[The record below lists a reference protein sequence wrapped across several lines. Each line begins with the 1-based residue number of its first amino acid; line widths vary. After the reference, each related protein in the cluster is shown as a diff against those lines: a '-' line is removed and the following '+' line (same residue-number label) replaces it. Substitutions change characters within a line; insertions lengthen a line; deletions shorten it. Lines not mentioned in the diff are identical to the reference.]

1 MPRTVMLITHA
12 LCARSVCS
20 GRAECGLGSNVAIY
34 SIGAAVRWCD
44 CGHRLSTAV
53 AAQCPAWCA
62 MAVPYVPNAAVFVD
76 RSASQASERNGD
88 SEPSHAV
95 VGQAD
100 RSGLGFDDS
109 AKHRCVSE
117 AELLCSV
124 CMLDAVCACCA
135 ARLGQLTAGLSLF
148 SLRCPTHELSS
159 HASPTTPARRP
170 AQRRAIENNLA
181 SNLALCRILVLQ
193 RCSDLHTNAP
203 HARTDTVGH

>member
-20 GRAECGLGSNVAIY
+20 GRAEGGLGSNVAVY
-34 SIGAAVRWCD
+34 SIGAAVRRCD

-62 MAVPYVPNAAVFVD
+62 MAVPYAPNAAVFVD
-76 RSASQASERNGD
+76 RSASQASERNCD

-124 CMLDAVCACCA
+124 CMLRCSVCMLRCTPGPANCRA
-135 ARLGQLTAGLSLF
+135 FSLF
-148 SLRCPTHELSS
+148 ASMS
-159 HASPTTPARRP
+159 HTRIVESCEPDHTRP
-170 AQRRAIENNLA
+170 
-181 SNLALCRILVLQ
+181 
-193 RCSDLHTNAP
+193 
-203 HARTDTVGH
+203 